1 MNLKYFDVNIRYHS
15 RINSKSSNALSIVI
29 QQTILAWGYVYLLGS
44 FMFLIFA
51 MVWQI
56 FGSSEVQPWDSYWV
70 CEKNVDYTC
79 IEDNSEDD
87 EETLEND
94 EDIF

>member
-1 MNLKYFDVNIRYHS
+1 
-15 RINSKSSNALSIVI
+15 
-29 QQTILAWGYVYLLGS
+29 
-44 FMFLIFA
+44 

-79 IEDNSEDD
+79 IEDNSEYD
-87 EETLEND
+87 EETLENQ